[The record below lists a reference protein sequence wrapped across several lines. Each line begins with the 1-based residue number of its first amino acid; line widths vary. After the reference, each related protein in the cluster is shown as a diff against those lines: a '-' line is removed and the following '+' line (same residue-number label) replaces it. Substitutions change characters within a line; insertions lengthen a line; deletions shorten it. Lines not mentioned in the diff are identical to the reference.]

1 MFSTWLSRWK
11 LVPDGA
17 PIVTHTSYL
26 LPVTTIHGGKKAIL
40 KLTDDDS
47 ERTGCQLM
55 TWWNGKGA
63 ARVLAHENGAILL
76 ERATGTQSLT
86 DMSRE
91 DQDARAC
98 RIICQTARRLH
109 VAADT
114 STPVLTPLEH
124 WFGDLEPT
132 AQRFGGIMLRCAQA
146 ANVLFSTAQDVV
158 VLHGDLHHGN
168 VLDFAESGWLAI
180 DPKGLLGERGFD
192 YANIFTNPDL
202 ADPGIGIAIDPSRFT
217 QRVNIVS
224 EAAGLKR
231 ERLLL
236 WIAAWCG
243 LSSAWFLQDGGTAAI
258 TLHVAELA
266 FAELDSGSLQF

>member
-11 LVPDGA
+11 LIPDGV
-17 PIVTHTSYL
+17 PIETHTSHL

-55 TWWNGKGA
+55 AWWNGKGA
-63 ARVLAHENGAILL
+63 ARVLAHEDGAILL
-76 ERATGTQSLT
+76 ERATGTRSLT
-86 DMSRE
+86 DMSRAN
-91 DQDARAC
+91 QDERAC
-98 RIICQTARRLH
+98 RIICHTARQLH
-109 VAADT
+109 VVPDA
-114 STPVLTPLEH
+114 STPLLTPLEH
-124 WFGDLEPT
+124 WFRDLAPT
-132 AQRFGGIMLRCAQA
+132 AERYGGIMLRCAQA
-146 ANVLFSTAQDVV
+146 ANILFSCPQDVV
-158 VLHGDLHHGN
+158 VLHGDVHHGN
-168 VLDFAESGWLAI
+168 VLDFGPPGWLAI

-224 EAAGLKR
+224 EAAGLIR

-243 LSSAWFLQDGGTAAI
+243 LSSAWFLQDGGSAAI
-258 TLHVAELA
+258 PLRVAELA
-266 FAELDSGSLQF
+266 FAALDPGSLQL

>member
-11 LVPDGA
+11 LIPDGV
-17 PIVTHTSYL
+17 PIETHTSHL

-55 TWWNGKGA
+55 AWWNGKGA

-76 ERATGTQSLT
+76 ERATGVGSLAE
-86 DMSRE
+86 MSRSGE
-91 DQDARAC
+91 DAQAC
-98 RIICQTARRLH
+98 RLICHTARRLH
-109 VAADT
+109 VAPDA
-114 STPVLTPLEH
+114 STPELTPLEH
-124 WFGDLEPT
+124 WFRDLEPV
-132 AQRFGGIMLRCAQA
+132 ALLHDGIMLRCALA
-146 ANVLFSTAQDVV
+146 AKVLLSCPQDVV
-158 VLHGDLHHGN
+158 VLHGDVHHGN

-202 ADPGIGIAIDPSRFT
+202 AEPGIGIAIDPSRFT

-224 EAAGLKR
+224 EAAGLER

-243 LSSAWFLQDGGTAAI
+243 LSSAWFLQDGGNAAI
-258 TLHVAELA
+258 PLHVAELA
-266 FAELDSGSLQF
+266 FAALDPGSLQL